1 MTFTPADWTALLP
14 GAIVAAAGLLTV
26 GLELF
31 LPQLKFLKRIPHAV
45 ISLFGLGLAGHGLL
59 SRLTSGAAA
68 AEGFHGTLVLDS
80 FSTVLSL
87 AILAAAALFV
97 TASASDAERRSVG
110 YGEYYALAMLATASM
125 MFLVESTDF
134 ALLFLTLETTSIALY
149 VLTGI
154 TRRNPRSNE
163 ASIKYLVTGGFATGF
178 LLLGMTFLYGA
189 TGSIQL
195 AAIGQ
200 AMAGSSSPLL
210 TIGMGLLLVGL
221 AFKVGAVPFH
231 AWVADVYE
239 GAPTAV
245 TAFMSVAVKTAGF
258 GVLIRILLTAAQ
270 SRPDLWSDI
279 LWILAVA
286 TMTIGNLLALRQ
298 NSVKRML
305 AYSSVA
311 HTGYGLV
318 GLAAL
323 VSPGKTFSAA
333 GASATMFYLVTYTF
347 MTLGAFIFLAYL
359 SHAVKKSNGQ
369 TEWQDSESLDDLA
382 GLGRRRPW
390 AAAAMTLF
398 MVSLGGLPPTA
409 GFFGKFYL
417 LQAAVAQ
424 GHVILAVI
432 AVLASLVSMYYYL
445 RVVVSMYMREPAATD
460 EIADQTLGYVVAA
473 SAVATLGLGL
483 QPGTVLSFAERSIQL
498 LH

>member
-1 MTFTPADWTALLP
+1 MTFTVTDWNALLP

-31 LPQLKFLKRIPHAV
+31 IKRVPHAL
-45 ISLFGLGLAGHGLL
+45 ISLIGLGAAGLVLAQHLATGAPAA
-59 SRLTSGAAA
+59 SGF
-68 AEGFHGTLVLDS
+68 GGTLVLDTFAS
-80 FSTVLSL
+80 VLSL
-87 AILAAAALFV
+87 AIVAAAVMWV
-97 TASASDAERRSVG
+97 TTSSSDAERRNIG
-110 YGEYYALAMLATASM
+110 FGEYYGLGLLATASM

-163 ASIKYLVTGGFATGF
+163 ASMKYLVTGGFATGF

-195 AAIGQ
+195 SAIGS
-200 AMAGSSSPLL
+200 AMATSSSPLL
-210 TIGMGLLLVGL
+210 TVGMGLLLVGL
-221 AFKVGAVPFH
+221 GFKIGAVPFH
-231 AWVADVYE
+231 SWVADVYE

-258 GVLIRILLTAAQ
+258 GALMRVILTAAQ
-270 SRPDLWSDI
+270 NRPELWSDI
-279 LWILAVA
+279 LWVLAVA
-286 TMTIGNLLALRQ
+286 TMIIGNLLALRQ

-311 HTGYGLV
+311 HTGYGLI
-318 GLAAL
+318 GLASL
-323 VSPGKTFSAA
+323 SSPGGTFSAA
-333 GASATMFYLVTYTF
+333 GASAAVFYLVSYTF
-347 MTLGAFIFLAYL
+347 MTLGAFVFLAYL
-359 SHAVKKSNGQ
+359 SHEVKAASGHV
-369 TEWQDSESLDDLA
+369 EWQDSEHIDDLA
-382 GLGRRRPW
+382 GLARRRPW

-417 LQAAVAQ
+417 LQAAVGQ
-424 GHVILAVI
+424 GHTTLAI
-432 AVLASLVSMYYYL
+432 IGVLASLVSMYYYL
-445 RVVVSMYMREPAATD
+445 RVVVAMYMKDPVSTD
-460 EIADQTLGYVVAA
+460 ETPDTTLGVVVA
-473 SAVATLGLGL
+473 VAALFTIVLGVQPGFVLGL
-483 QPGTVLSFAERSIQL
+483 AERSVHL